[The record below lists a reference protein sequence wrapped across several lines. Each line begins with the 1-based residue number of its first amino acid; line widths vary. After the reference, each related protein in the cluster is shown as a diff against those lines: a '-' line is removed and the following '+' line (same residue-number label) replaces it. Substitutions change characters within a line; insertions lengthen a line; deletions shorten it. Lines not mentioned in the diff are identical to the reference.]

1 MAKFKVAILGAT
13 GAVGQRFVQLLE
25 NHPWFEVAALTGSDR
40 TIGQTYAEG
49 CRWVLAEP
57 MPEYAKAMKIA
68 PTEPGFDA
76 ALAFSALPAD
86 TAREAEPALAAAG
99 YAVCSNASAHRLWP
113 DVPLLIPEVNPDHT
127 ALVEEQ
133 KQRRGWKGF
142 IVTNPNCTSTGLT
155 IALKA
160 LQDAFDL
167 RRAFVV
173 SMQAL
178 SGAGYPG
185 VASLDIADNVVPFIS
200 GEESKVETEP
210 QKMLGRLNGGRV
222 EPAPLK
228 ISAHT
233 NRVAVTDGHM
243 VCASVELDRAA
254 SPAEA
259 AQAMAEFQA
268 PALVQTLPSA
278 PHCVIE
284 VRPEPDRPQPRRDR
298 EAGNGMT
305 TVVGRVREDPL
316 FHVKFVVLS
325 HNTIRGAAGG
335 ALLNAELLAAQR
347 LLSTDGTD

>member
-1 MAKFKVAILGAT
+1 MNKVKVAILGAT
-13 GAVGQRFVQLLE
+13 GAVGQRFVQLLD

-40 TIGQTYAEG
+40 TVGQAYAEG
-49 CRWVLAEP
+49 CRWILPGP
-57 MPEYAKAMKIA
+57 MPEYAKAMTIV

-76 ALAFSALPAD
+76 ALAFCALPAD
-86 TAREAEPALAAAG
+86 TAREVEPVLAAAG
-99 YAVCSNASAHRLWP
+99 YAVCSNASAHRMWP
-113 DVPLLIPEVNPDHT
+113 DVPLVIPEVNPDHT
-127 ALVEEQ
+127 ALVEKQ
-133 KQRRGWKGF
+133 KARRGWKGF
-142 IVTNPNCTSTGLT
+142 IVTNPNCTSTGMT
-155 IALKA
+155 IAFKA
-160 LQDAFDL
+160 LQDAFGL

-185 VASLDIADNVVPFIS
+185 VASLDAIDNVVPNIN

-210 QKMLGRLNGGRV
+210 QKMLGRLNGEGV

-243 VCASVELDRAA
+243 VCASVEFERAA
-254 SPAEA
+254 APAEA
-259 AQAMAEFQA
+259 AQAMAEFQS

-284 VRPEPDRPQPRRDR
+284 VRSEADRPQPRKDRD
-298 EAGNGMT
+298 AGNGMT
-305 TVVGRVREDPL
+305 TVVGHVREDPL
-316 FHVKFVVLS
+316 FHVKFVCLS

-335 ALLNAELLAAQR
+335 AILNGELLMAQGMLKR
-347 LLSTDGTD
+347 